1 MSVAATIW
9 LWFKRLV
16 KTIALLLVVV
26 IGASIGYEQF
36 NRHSAASEFPAPGR
50 MVNVGGYDMHLNC
63 TGTGSPVVLLESGMT
78 GLGSMQWYVVQP
90 AVAEVTTVCAYDRAG
105 ILWSDRR
112 ARPRTGHKMIEELGA
127 LLDAAEVRPPY
138 VMVGHS
144 LGGGLI
150 RMFDEHF
157 PGTAVG
163 FVFIDSGHEDQ
174 LTRMPQNP
182 NRTMPPPDWLLTAFG
197 ATGLIRSMS
206 TGTVDG
212 LPMPAARAVEAL
224 SPYSVFGLYG
234 EMASIE
240 DTTHQLKD
248 TASRAPGSLG
258 SRPVVVLT
266 RTEYDSDESR
276 VPWMAM
282 QAELAA
288 LSTNSDHRLIAGATH
303 FIHVDNPE
311 AVVDAIRDVV
321 IAARDGTP
329 VAHAPA
335 TH

>member
-9 LWFKRLV
+9 LWFKRVV

-26 IGASIGYEQF
+26 IGAAIGYEQL
-36 NRHSAASEFPAPGR
+36 NRYSAASEFPPPGR
-50 MVNVGGYDMHLNC
+50 MVRVDGYDMHLNC

-112 ARPRTGHKMIEELGA
+112 AQPRTGDRMIEELGA

-182 NRTMPPPDWLLTAFG
+182 NRTMPPPDWLLTAFSV
-197 ATGLIRSMS
+197 TGLIRSMS

-248 TASRAPGSLG
+248 TASGAPGSLG

-311 AVVDAIRDVV
+311 AVVEAIRDVV

>member
-1 MSVAATIW
+1 MSAVATIW
-9 LWFKRLV
+9 LWFKRVV

-26 IGASIGYEQF
+26 IGAAIGYEQL

-50 MVNVGGYDMHLNC
+50 MVSVGGYAMHLNC
-63 TGTGSPVVLLESGMT
+63 TGTGSPVVLLESGLT

-90 AVAEVTTVCAYDRAG
+90 AVAQLTTVCAYDRAG

-112 ARPRTGHKMIEELGA
+112 ARPRTGDLMIEELGA

-150 RMFDEHF
+150 RMFDERF
-157 PGTAVG
+157 PGRAAG

-182 NRTMPPPDWLLTAFG
+182 NRTKPPPDWLLTVFG
-197 ATGLIRSMS
+197 VTGLIRSMS
-206 TGTVDG
+206 AGTVDT
-212 LPMPAARAVEAL
+212 LPKPAADAVEAL
-224 SPYSVFGLYG
+224 SPYSVYGQYG

-240 DTTHQLKD
+240 DTTRQLGH
-248 TASRAPGSLG
+248 TASGAPGHLG

-266 RTEYDSDESR
+266 RTKYDRDEDR
-276 VPWMAM
+276 VPWMEM

-288 LSTNSDHRLIAGATH
+288 LSTNSDQRLIPETTH
-303 FIHVDNPE
+303 FIHLDDPE
-311 AVVDAIRDVV
+311 AVVLAILDVV
-321 IAARDGTP
+321 RSARDSTP
-329 VAHAPA
+329 LAHARSNP
-335 TH
+335 

>member
-1 MSVAATIW
+1 MSVTATIW
-9 LWFKRLV
+9 LWLKRLT

-36 NRHSAASEFPAPGR
+36 NRYSAASEFPPPGR
-50 MVNVGGYDMHLNC
+50 MVNVEGYDMHLHC
-63 TGTGSPVVLLESGMT
+63 TGTGSPVVLLESGLT

-90 AVAEVTTVCAYDRAG
+90 AIAKVTTVCSYDRAG

-112 ARPRTGHKMIEELGA
+112 ARPRTGDRMIEELGA
-127 LLDAAEVRPPY
+127 LLDTAEVPPPY

-150 RMFDEHF
+150 RMFDERF
-157 PGTAVG
+157 PGTAAG

-182 NRTMPPPDWLLTAFG
+182 NRTRPPPDWLLTAFG

-206 TGTVDG
+206 AGTVKD
-212 LPMPAARAVEAL
+212 LPTPAAQAVEAL
-224 SPYSVFGLYG
+224 SPYSVHGQYG

-240 DTTHQLKD
+240 DTTHQLKA
-248 TASRAPGSLG
+248 TAPGAPGSLG

-266 RTEYDSDESR
+266 RTQYDSDEIR
-276 VPWMAM
+276 MPWMAM

-303 FIHVDNPE
+303 FIHLDDPE
-311 AVVDAIRDVV
+311 AVVQAIRDVV
-321 IAARDGTP
+321 LAARDGAS
-329 VAHAPA
+329 VAHARA
-335 TH
+335 TP

>member
-9 LWFKRLV
+9 LWFKRVV

-26 IGASIGYEQF
+26 IGSAIGYEQF

-50 MVNVGGYDMHLNC
+50 MVSVGGYDMHLNC
-63 TGTGSPVVLLESGMT
+63 TGTGSPVVLLESGLT

-90 AVAEVTTVCAYDRAG
+90 AVAKLTTVCAYDRAG
-105 ILWSDRR
+105 ILWSDGR
-112 ARPRTGHKMIEELGA
+112 ARPRTGDRMIEELGT

-150 RMFDEHF
+150 RMFDERF
-157 PGTAVG
+157 PGSAAG

-182 NRTMPPPDWLLTAFG
+182 NRTKPPPDWLLTVFSV
-197 ATGLIRSMS
+197 TGLIRSMS
-206 TGTVDG
+206 AGTVDT
-212 LPMPAARAVEAL
+212 LPMPAAQAVEAL
-224 SPYSVFGLYG
+224 SPYSVYGLYG
-234 EMASIE
+234 EMASID
-240 DTTHQLKD
+240 DTTRQLGD
-248 TASRAPGSLG
+248 TASGAPAHLG

-266 RTEYDSDESR
+266 RTKYDSDEDR
-276 VPWMAM
+276 VPWMEM

-288 LSTNSDHRLIAGATH
+288 LSTNSDQRLIPETTH
-303 FIHVDNPE
+303 FIHLDDPE
-311 AVVDAIRDVV
+311 AVVLAILDVV
-321 IAARDGTP
+321 RSARDGTP
-329 VAHAPA
+329 LAHARSNP
-335 TH
+335 